1 MVQTNL
7 FEKQKQSQDVE
18 NRFMVTKGR
27 GEGVNGEIG
36 AGDWGWRLGLETEVG
51 D

>member
-1 MVQTNL
+1 MNL

-18 NRFMVTKGR
+18 NRFMMTKGR
-27 GEGVNGEIG
+27 GEGVKGEIW
-36 AGDWGWRLGLETEVG
+36 AGDWGWRLGLEIEVG